1 MTEMVPKVVQAN
13 SLVSKVIAVDADS
26 GQNAWLYY
34 HIVEATDPGLF
45 TICLHSEEIKT
56 LRDISESDTMKQ
68 TLVVVV
74 KDNGK
79 PVLSATC
86 TMYLFISDNLAEV
99 PKLKDVSFDES
110 SSTKL

>member
-1 MTEMVPKVVQAN
+1 M
-13 SLVSKVIAVDADS
+13 
-26 GQNAWLYY
+26 
-34 HIVEATDPGLF
+34 EATDPGLF

-74 KDNGK
+74 EDNGK

-86 TMYLFISDNLAEV
+86 TMYLLISD
-99 PKLKDVSFDES
+99 KLKDMSFDES
-110 SSTKL
+110 RECYSMAPLPFLAHIFLQIAQTSRAQGLYTVPIIMIDI